1 MLASPARTPPSGEAS
16 WLGCSPSSRPPTVVN
31 IGADMPRWTSRNIR
45 GQPWAVWKISNKPDL
60 ATKRNPWSLCW
71 LVGGGL
77 STRRIVGLI
86 GHGLFQAAHPRS
98 VSSRRYKTT
107 PLRLSV
113 NSSGRIACVS
123 FPSSL
128 LGGPPD
134 ASYSPSACSSK
145 PGLPQI
151 RFDMVRWRRVETS
164 KPPPSRLLDEHIAR
178 SVPFSILV
186 IAREESSRTRSWF
199 RYRSLT
205 AAGKKIP
212 LEPRILGQA
221 CFLTSPHKFCEVWLV
236 SGILAWVANR
246 HPDPGQ
252 GC

>member
-1 MLASPARTPPSGEAS
+1 
-16 WLGCSPSSRPPTVVN
+16 
-31 IGADMPRWTSRNIR
+31 MPRCTSRNIR
-45 GQPWAVWKISNKPDL
+45 GQPWPVWKISNKPDL

-86 GHGLFQAAHPRS
+86 GHGLFQVAHPRS
-98 VSSRRYKTT
+98 VSPRRYKTT

-199 RYRSLT
+199 
-205 AAGKKIP
+205 
-212 LEPRILGQA
+212 
-221 CFLTSPHKFCEVWLV
+221 
-236 SGILAWVANR
+236 
-246 HPDPGQ
+246 
-252 GC
+252 